1 MSSNTTENNYNNNN
15 NEDID
20 SVSSEQNSLGTDNSY
35 SSEPQVLDS
44 DGITGLGGR
53 EPNGFNN
60 RSSATASRL
69 SRHSTSNPVHLTSS
83 RFSQAEIYPDMDE
96 NSISL
101 KRVETRATIIDTLEK
116 RVEST
121 SHKNE
126 DLIRSMSHMRK
137 PGSFDLERDGT
148 GDTDS
153 QGRSDNEKENERFS
167 GSGNDEEEEEDEFG
181 EVPEI
186 LSPAKDYGDE
196 FASIDPELVTW
207 DGHDDPEF
215 PRNWSK
221 KDKYVTTALIAIYT
235 FLSPMSSSMLSPGMT
250 KISEDFGITSAVVKS
265 LVVSIF
271 ILAWAIFPLFSAP
284 ISEMYGRKV
293 VLNVSIWFMLAFN
306 IGCAFAQNTGQ
317 MLVFRFLAGCAGA
330 SPLNVGPGVIGDLY
344 SKDDR
349 ATFLSF
355 YALGPTLGPVI
366 APVIAGFIVEKQDW
380 RWIFRVLVI
389 ANGVVAIL
397 GTLFYKETFSPT
409 LLREKAKR
417 LRKETGNPNLT
428 TIFDIADGETVAG
441 KFYVNITRPM
451 KLLVTNPMVI
461 GLGSFMAFVYGFM
474 YLMIVTFPEVWGGI
488 YGFKPDIV
496 GLLYLPMGIG
506 FIIGIVFWT
515 VLINRDFHRLE
526 RQNNGVAKPEYR
538 LPLLIHAGYGCP
550 MSLIL
555 FGFTAQYHVHW
566 AVPAVATGLFAF
578 FLIDVFQTIQ
588 NYLIDMNPRFAA
600 STAAAAATF
609 RSIFGFTFPLF
620 APSMYTALK
629 YSWGNLMFGC
639 IGFLLGIP
647 FPLFVL
653 KYGERLRLWAN
664 ARLEI
669 EQAQRDA
676 KNLARLKRINDQKI
690 NELKKTSK

>member
-1 MSSNTTENNYNNNN
+1 MSSNTDHGNNNN
-15 NEDID
+15 NGEIH
-20 SVSSEQNSLGTDNSY
+20 SVSSDQNSLVTFNSY
-35 SSEPQVLDS
+35 SSEQQVLDS
-44 DGITGLGGR
+44 DGITVN
-53 EPNGFNN
+53 EPNGFTNE
-60 RSSATASRL
+60 SSAATRRL
-69 SRHSTSNPVHLTSS
+69 SRHSTSTPAHLNSS
-83 RFSQAEIYPDMDE
+83 RFNEAEIYPNMDE

-101 KRVETRATIIDTLEK
+101 KRVQTRATIIEALEK

-121 SHKNE
+121 SQKNE
-126 DLIRSMSHMRK
+126 DIIRTMSHMRNYEA
-137 PGSFDLERDGT
+137 SDLERNAT
-148 GDTDS
+148 SDTDS
-153 QGRSDNEKENERFS
+153 QERSDNEKENERFS
-167 GSGNDEEEEEDEFG
+167 RSSNAEEEDEFG

-215 PRNWSK
+215 PRNWRK
-221 KDKYVTTALIAIYT
+221 KDKYVTTALISIYT
-235 FLSPMSSSMLSPGMT
+235 FLSPMSSSMLSPGMD

-265 LVVSIF
+265 LVISIF

-284 ISEMYGRKV
+284 ISEMYGRKI
-293 VLNVSIWFMLAFN
+293 VLNVSIWLMLAFN
-306 IGCAFAQNTGQ
+306 LGCAFAQNTGQ

-344 SKDDR
+344 NKDER

-355 YALGPTLGPVI
+355 YALGPTLGPVF
-366 APVIAGFIVEKQDW
+366 APVIAGFIIEKQNW
-380 RWIFRVLVI
+380 RWIFRVLCIV
-389 ANGVVAIL
+389 NGVTAIL
-397 GTLFYKETFSPT
+397 GTIFYRETFSPT
-409 LLREKAKR
+409 LLRAKARR

-428 TIFDIADGETVAG
+428 TIFDIADGETVFG

-474 YLMIVTFPEVWGGI
+474 YLMIVTFPAVWGGI
-488 YGFKPDIV
+488 YGFRPDIV
-496 GLLYLPMGIG
+496 GLLYIPMGIG
-506 FIIGIVFWT
+506 FFIGIIFWT
-515 VLINRDFHRLE
+515 ILINKDFRRLE
-526 RQNNGVAKPEYR
+526 SENNGVAKPEFR
-538 LPLLIHAGYGCP
+538 LPCLIHAGYGCP

-600 STAAAAATF
+600 SSAAAAATF
-609 RSIFGFTFPLF
+609 RSIFGFVFPLF
-620 APSMYTALK
+620 APSMYSAMK

-664 ARLEI
+664 ARLEV
-669 EQAQRDA
+669 EQAKRDA
-676 KNLARLKRINDQKI
+676 KNLARLKKINDNKI
-690 NELKKTSK
+690 NSLKKNSKQS